1 MADLR
6 PLGSEKLDGI
16 DKLKR
21 IMEIARYNEKP
32 KNEVNENSTLNYTI
46 ELADG
51 NTYGIV
57 REKSG
62 YIIKKG
68 LDESTIDYS
77 EPIKHRKYHRSYSEA
92 MKKLNLM
99 AGEINRVYE
108 NKEGISLIGEQ
119 PEVKKKFVLKQ
130 NKPKSNVAP
139 APAPAPMD
147 ATLAPPPPPPAMDDT
162 IPPPA
167 DMATPPT
174 GDLGATP
181 DESADFDPTM
191 GDEPM
196 PTGGEDV
203 SLPTGDDEEPMPGM
217 GDESEEE
224 PMPGMG
230 DESEDE
236 ETGGASSLKTIQKLT
251 GRLSQKIRAFDKE
264 KGLDSQDIKYVMNSI
279 ISAIDLAKLDDE
291 DRDDILDK
299 IEEYDEYDK
308 DSETELNLD
317 GADDLSTDD
326 LSDES
331 GDETSMGLEDE
342 GMSLDEPMGNPTD
355 KLNTESK
362 IEKVLSRYFDIKP
375 EEKPIIEERKT
386 RDFLKQKLDVIR
398 YKGDID
404 MMSETTKQ
412 KISANIVL
420 KENKNAKLIGKTNK
434 DNLIFSVGSRQ
445 IKVTPGGRIL

>member
-1 MADLR
+1 
-6 PLGSEKLDGI
+6 
-16 DKLKR
+16 
-21 IMEIARYNEKP
+21 
-32 KNEVNENSTLNYTI
+32 
-46 ELADG
+46 
-51 NTYGIV
+51 
-57 REKSG
+57 
-62 YIIKKG
+62 
-68 LDESTIDYS
+68 
-77 EPIKHRKYHRSYSEA
+77 
-92 MKKLNLM
+92 
-99 AGEINRVYE
+99 
-108 NKEGISLIGEQ
+108 
-119 PEVKKKFVLKQ
+119 
-130 NKPKSNVAP
+130 
-139 APAPAPMD
+139 
-147 ATLAPPPPPPAMDDT
+147 
-162 IPPPA
+162 
-167 DMATPPT
+167 
-174 GDLGATP
+174 
-181 DESADFDPTM
+181 
-191 GDEPM
+191 
-196 PTGGEDV
+196 
-203 SLPTGDDEEPMPGM
+203 
-217 GDESEEE
+217 
-224 PMPGMG
+224 
-230 DESEDE
+230 
-236 ETGGASSLKTIQKLT
+236 
-251 GRLSQKIRAFDKE
+251 
-264 KGLDSQDIKYVMNSI
+264 MNSI

-291 DRDDILDK
+291 DRDEILDK

-331 GDETSMGLEDE
+331 GDDTSMGLEDE
-342 GMSLDEPMGNPTD
+342 GMSLDEPMNPTS